1 MWVDNRILG
10 NYGKACRVY
19 LNDLEFYLVLSYE
32 NIAIVYRWVRLL
44 EIRSKKFIEQWT
56 GNILIIFRDWNN
68 GDTLGLFL

>member
-1 MWVDNRILG
+1 M
-10 NYGKACRVY
+10 Y
-19 LNDLEFYLVLSYE
+19 LNDLEFYLVLSTMSYE
-32 NIAIVYRWVRLL
+32 DIAIVYRWVRLL